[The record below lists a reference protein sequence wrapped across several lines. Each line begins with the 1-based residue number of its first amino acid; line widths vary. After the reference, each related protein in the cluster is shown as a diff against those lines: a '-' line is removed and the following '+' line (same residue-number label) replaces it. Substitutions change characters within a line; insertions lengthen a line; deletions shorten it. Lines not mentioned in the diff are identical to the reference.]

1 MRLVLPLAIAMAVA
15 LMPVNVQQPL
25 TVSAAISLTDALESI
40 ARSYADHGG
49 GPVRFNFAGSNV
61 LARQL
66 VNGAPADVFIS
77 ADAAQM
83 DVAATAGAIRADS
96 RIDLVGNRLA
106 VITRPAS
113 RGGGV
118 IGHLA
123 DLLKPEVKRIALGDP
138 AAVPAG
144 VYARDFLKAMEMWSP
159 LEPKVVPVA
168 NVRAALVAV
177 ENGSAEAAIVYETDA
192 ALSTT
197 ATTAFVISGPHAP
210 RIVYPAAVV
219 ARSQQPDAA
228 RRFLSFLRGSV
239 AGTIFR
245 HFGFTPLAT
254 TP

>member
-1 MRLVLPLAIAMAVA
+1 MRLVLPLAMAVA
-15 LMPVNVQQPL
+15 LMPANVQPPL
-25 TVSAAISLTDALESI
+25 TVSAAISLTDALEAI
-40 ARSYADHGG
+40 AQAYAEHGG

-83 DVAATAGAIRADS
+83 DVAARGGAIYADS
-96 RIDLVGNRLA
+96 RIDLLGNRLA
-106 VITRPAS
+106 VIARPPS
-113 RGGGV
+113 TGGV
-118 IGHLA
+118 PMRHLE
-123 DLLKPEVKRIALGDP
+123 DLLAPEVRRIALGDP

-144 VYARDFLKAMEMWSP
+144 VYARDFLKAIDMWSR

-168 NVRAALVAV
+168 NVRAALAAV
-177 ENGSAEAAIVYETDA
+177 QNGSAQAAIVYETDA
-192 ALSTT
+192 ALSTA

-219 ARSQQPDAA
+219 ARSRQPDAA
-228 RRFLSFLRGSV
+228 RRFLRFLRGSV
-239 AGTIFR
+239 AATIFR
-245 HFGFTPLAT
+245 RCGFTPLAT